1 MQPLGARHAACVTD
15 AFNLAHRPMRTSLK
29 LIGLGSVALALAA
42 ALNVHASP
50 VLIYNP
56 SPSVPAG
63 FYWRGNG
70 TPRIGDLVS
79 VPSLIV
85 APDFARA
92 RGFDDRTDRFI
103 KRIAATSG
111 QVVCAEGNRI
121 SIHGVRVADRLSHDK
136 MGHPLPIWSGCRT
149 LKADEVFLLGDT
161 LDSFDGRYWG
171 PVSLQAVDGP
181 WRPVRP

>member
-1 MQPLGARHAACVTD
+1 MQK
-15 AFNLAHRPMRTSLK
+15 FFK
-29 LIGLGSVALALAA
+29 LIGLNVSSLTLAA

-56 SPSVPAG
+56 SASVPVG
-63 FYWRGNG
+63 FYWRVAG

-79 VPSLIV
+79 VPAVIA

-92 RGFDDRTDRFI
+92 RGFTDRTDRFI

-111 QVVCAEGNRI
+111 QVVCAEGNTI
-121 SIHGVRVADRLSHDK
+121 SINGTRVPDRLSHDE
-136 MGHPLPIWSGCRT
+136 MGRPLPIWSGCRT

-171 PVSLQAVDGP
+171 PVSLQKVDGP
-181 WRPVRP
+181 WRPARP